1 MASWGPF
8 AWGFLAGLLV
18 GELTV
23 VFFLA
28 LFRQGS
34 AVEAVESQPLAA
46 EPETPACRN
55 SFLVEA
61 ASEADQIHFKAVP
74 PTATIHTPRRQSKPQ
89 MQLMTRQ

>member
-18 GELTV
+18 GEVTL

-34 AVEAVESQPLAA
+34 AVEAVESQPLAPGY
-46 EPETPACRN
+46 EMP
-55 SFLVEA
+55 VGG
-61 ASEADQIHFKAVP
+61 VP
-74 PTATIHTPRRQSKPQ
+74 FPVDAPFRS
-89 MQLMTRQ
+89 MS